1 MKLATPGLVAAA
13 VGGVV
18 YLGAELLV
26 GGKIGPSLDDG
37 WIYMAFARGFVEGD
51 AFSYAGHDGPV
62 ASVTGPIWCMLLG
75 LAMAV
80 FGAGVTALKVLGA
93 ASALFAAYGT
103 TRLGLAATRQPA
115 LAAVAGVIVGL
126 TPRVLWGALSGMEA
140 SFAAG
145 AVALGMALHLER
157 RTGTFGRWLPAL
169 LALALGGWGRPE
181 VFVFLPLA
189 ALHRRRVD
197 GALAVAVLL
206 AAYPAFH
213 LAIYGYPLPLPFY
226 AKAAAGSPLAV
237 LRHDGVGAA
246 VLAAAE
252 NIGLQVAS
260 LVAWLPS
267 FLPFLVPGFLVG
279 VRRGMRSRDGVPF
292 LALALLVFAVARGG
306 LGFQPPSFQQGR
318 YFTSLWPLFLVV
330 ALSGFDLRRSE
341 WRASMLVLA
350 AVAVGA
356 VLEPKIA
363 SVLFFDWIPQR
374 FDVGTG
380 RATAGLLT
388 VPAIVWLVF
397 ALAGMR
403 RARGDDTLPR
413 PPALVLA
420 AWMLVALFAGAHR
433 HGQGVRDTYELNVA
447 MAEEAARLVPEGE
460 GLACHDLGAIA
471 WFVRRP
477 ILDLAGL
484 GTPEIARA
492 PRAPGTRP
500 DIAAILNE
508 RRPRFVC
515 LTEDMADMVNPGG
528 NSLRGVVGI
537 APLATIRSEHNVT
550 VQGNVYHLL
559 RIDWAP

>member
-1 MKLATPGLVAAA
+1 MRLATPACVAAV
-13 VGGVV
+13 VGSVV

-26 GGKIGPSLDDG
+26 AGRIGPSLDDG

-51 AFSYAGHDGPV
+51 PFSYSGHEGPV
-62 ASVTGPIWCMLLG
+62 ASVTGPIWCMFLG

-93 ASALFAAYGT
+93 GSAVFAAYGT
-103 TRLGLAATRQPA
+103 TRLGLAATHQPA
-115 LAAVAGVIVGL
+115 LAAIAGVVAGI

-157 RTGTFGRWLPAL
+157 RQGPFGRWLPAL

-189 ALHRRRVD
+189 ALHRRRID
-197 GALAVAVLL
+197 GLAATVVLL
-206 AAYPAFH
+206 AGYPAFH
-213 LAIYGYPLPLPFY
+213 FAIYGYPLPLPFY
-226 AKAAAGSPLAV
+226 AKAASGSPLAV
-237 LRHDGVGAA
+237 LRHEGLVAA
-246 VLAAAE
+246 AAAAAE
-252 NIGLQVAS
+252 NIGLQIAS

-279 VRRGMRSRDGVPF
+279 IRRGLRARDGVPF

-341 WRASMLVLA
+341 FRTSLLILGAIG
-350 AVAVGA
+350 VGA
-356 VLEPKIA
+356 ITEPKIA

-374 FDVGTG
+374 FDVGTS
-380 RATAGLLT
+380 RATWGLLT
-388 VPAIVWLVF
+388 IPAIVWSAF
-397 ALAGMR
+397 ALVAMR
-403 RARGDDTLPR
+403 REGELPR
-413 PPALVLA
+413 PPALLLA
-420 AWMLVALFAGAHR
+420 AWMLVALLAGAHR

-447 MAEEAARLVPEGE
+447 MAEEAAQLVPEGE
-460 GLACHDLGAIA
+460 VLACHDLGAIA

-528 NSLRGVVGI
+528 NSLVGVVGI

-559 RIDWAP
+559 RIDWAQ

>member
-1 MKLATPGLVAAA
+1 VRLATPGLIAAA

-26 GGKIGPSLDDG
+26 GGRIGPSLDDG

-51 AFSYAGHDGPV
+51 PFSYSGHEGPV

-93 ASALFAAYGT
+93 GSALFAVYGT

-115 LAAVAGVIVGL
+115 LAAIAGILVGL

-145 AVALGMALHLER
+145 AVALGLALHLER
-157 RTGTFGRWLPAL
+157 RTGPFGRWLVAL
-169 LALALGGWGRPE
+169 VTLALGGWGRPE

-189 ALHRRRVD
+189 ALHRRKID

-237 LRHDGVGAA
+237 LRHEGLGAALLVGA
-246 VLAAAE
+246 E
-252 NIGLQVAS
+252 NVGLQIAS
-260 LVAWLPS
+260 LIAWLPG

-279 VRRGMRSRDGVPF
+279 VRRGFRAKDGVPF

-318 YFTSLWPLFLVV
+318 YFTSLWPLFLIV

-341 WRASMLVLA
+341 FRTSLLILVA
-350 AVAVGA
+350 IGAGA
-356 VLEPKIA
+356 VFEPKIV

-374 FDVGTG
+374 FDVGTA
-380 RATAGLLT
+380 RATLGLLT
-388 VPAIVWLVF
+388 VPAIVWTGF
-397 ALAGMR
+397 ALAALR
-403 RARGDDTLPR
+403 RRDAEGLPR
-413 PPALVLA
+413 PPALLLA

-447 MAEEAARLVPEGE
+447 MAEEVARLVPEGE
-460 GLACHDLGAIA
+460 GLACHDLGAMA

-492 PRAPGTRP
+492 PRAPGARP

-528 NSLRGVVGI
+528 NSLVGVVGI
-537 APLATIRSEHNVT
+537 VPLATIRSDHNVT

-559 RIDWAP
+559 RIDWAQ

>member
-1 MKLATPGLVAAA
+1 MKLATPGLIAAA
-13 VGGVV
+13 TGAVV
-18 YLGAELLV
+18 YLAAELAV

-51 AFSYAGHDGPV
+51 AFSYAGHEGPV

-75 LAMAV
+75 LTMAI

-93 ASALFAAYGT
+93 SSALFAAYGT

-115 LAAVAGVIVGL
+115 LAAIAGVLVGL

-157 RTGTFGRWLPAL
+157 REGPFTRWLPAL

-189 ALHRRRVD
+189 ALHRWRVD
-197 GALAVAVLL
+197 GAVAVAVLL
-206 AAYPAFH
+206 AAYPGFH
-213 LAIYGYPLPLPFY
+213 LAVYGYPLPLPFY

-237 LRHDGVGAA
+237 LRHDGLGAA
-246 VLAAAE
+246 LAAAAE

-279 VRRGMRSRDGVPF
+279 VRRGMRARDGVPF
-292 LALALLVFAVARGG
+292 LALALLAFAIARGG

-330 ALSGFDLRRSE
+330 ALSGFDLRRSA
-341 WRASMLVLA
+341 WRGSLLVLG
-350 AVAVGA
+350 AVGLGA

-380 RATAGLLT
+380 RAAAGLLT
-388 VPAIVWLVF
+388 VPAVVWSIF
-397 ALAGMR
+397 AILGLR
-403 RARGDDTLPR
+403 RADAEGLPR
-413 PPALVLA
+413 PPALLLA
-420 AWMLVALFAGAHR
+420 AWMLVALLAGAHR
-433 HGQGVRDTYELNVA
+433 HGQGVRDTFELNVA
-447 MAEEAARLVPEGE
+447 MAEKAAELVPDGE
-460 GLACHDLGAIA
+460 VLACHDLGAVA

-492 PRAPGTRP
+492 PRAPGARP

-528 NSLRGVVGI
+528 NSLVGVVGI
-537 APLATIRSEHNVT
+537 VPLATIRSAHNVT